1 MSEFSKEGQY
11 ETGYLPDGRSRIN
24 FPYQYQTSKPYD
36 YDSIMH
42 YDPEAFRN
50 PFKPLR
56 IENVPL
62 VRWKQG
68 GPGYLP
74 PAKATA
80 SNADWCQWNSKP
92 LVGNAAM
99 IKSNT
104 QEGEDQIMRNFKKV
118 KHLQES
124 EYVSFMI

>member
-1 MSEFSKEGQY
+1 
-11 ETGYLPDGRSRIN
+11 
-24 FPYQYQTSKPYD
+24 
-36 YDSIMH
+36 MH
-42 YDPEAFRN
+42 YDSEAFRN

-80 SNADWCQWNSKP
+80 SNADWCRWNSKP
-92 LVGNAAM
+92 SVGDAAM
-99 IKSNT
+99 IKSMYPYI
-104 QEGEDQIMRNFKKV
+104 G
-118 KHLQES
+118 
-124 EYVSFMI
+124 